1 MRDYAIVM
9 YILPSGEPSV
19 VPFKAN
25 DAKHAI
31 LKAMLMLETAS
42 AISGLAVPAFEVLER
57 QADDTP
63 LQIFVCEAGKD
74 MVRH

>member
-9 YILPSGEPSV
+9 YVLANGEPSV

-31 LKAMLMLETAS
+31 VKAMLMLETAS
-42 AISGLAVPAFEVLER
+42 RISNFPVPEYEVLER
-57 QADDTP
+57 QSDDTP
-63 LQIFVCEAGKD
+63 LQIFSSATFSVNT
-74 MVRH
+74 VH